1 MAAAPLT
8 WFEHP
13 TDPLE
18 SGVPLP
24 RSQINAWKRLL
35 VIAEIK
41 AGFSA
46 RYAAIKHGVSHDTAA
61 RWVRCL

>member
-1 MAAAPLT
+1 MILE

-24 RSQINAWKRLL
+24 RSQISAWKRDR
-35 VIAEIK
+35 VIADYK
-41 AGFSA
+41 SGMSA
-46 RYAAIKHGVSHDTAA
+46 REAGKRHGVSHDTAA
-61 RWVRCL
+61 RWVRFA